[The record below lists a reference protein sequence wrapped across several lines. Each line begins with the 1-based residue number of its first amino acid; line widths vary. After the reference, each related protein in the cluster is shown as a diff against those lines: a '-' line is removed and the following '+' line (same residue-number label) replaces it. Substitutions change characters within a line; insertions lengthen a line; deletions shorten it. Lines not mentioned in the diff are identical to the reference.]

1 MAEISGIGGVGGI
14 DKYAALSKLGSLSSA
29 GSSSAMGGIGG
40 LGDLI
45 DVEES
50 QEKSSFSDILF
61 DSMDN
66 SEALNDATAVDT
78 FSLLSG
84 NTDHISDILINA
96 KKSELAVN
104 LTVQLRNKAM
114 DAYKEIMN
122 MQV

>member
-1 MAEISGIGGVGGI
+1 MAEISGIGGAAGI
-14 DKYAALSKLGSLSSA
+14 DKFMALSKLGSLNSTGA
-29 GSSSAMGGIGG
+29 ASSSSGVGG
-40 LGDLI
+40 LI
-45 DVEES
+45 DIEEG

-61 DSMDN
+61 DSIEN
-66 SEALNDATAVDT
+66 SESLNDTTAVDT

-84 NTDHISDILINA
+84 NTDHISDVLINA

>member
-14 DKYAALSKLGSLSSA
+14 DKFAALSKLGGLSSTSGTSSL
-29 GSSSAMGGIGG
+29 GSI
-40 LGDLI
+40 GDLI
-45 DVEES
+45 DIEEG

-61 DSMDN
+61 DSIEN
-66 SEALNDATAVDT
+66 SETLNDTTAVDT

-84 NTDHISDILINA
+84 NTDHVSDILINA